1 MDAIALLKPFAADR
15 RNTMNLM
22 ILYWILIAV
31 MLVGVAGAV
40 LPGVPG
46 PTLILAAILV
56 WCVVTKFAIPLLPL
70 GLIFVALILSAVV
83 EWLGSYWGA
92 KQVGA
97 SKWGQYGMFAGMAI
111 GFFGLLPAL
120 PVGGP
125 IAGILVGGLLG
136 GFVGEYLYQRNLPT
150 SERIKTAGKVSFAIG
165 FGALIGNLIEVV
177 LAIVAVGI
185 FIWATWSSVMW
196 T

>member
-1 MDAIALLKPFAADR
+1 
-15 RNTMNLM
+15 MNLM
-22 ILYWILIAV
+22 VLYWILIAV

-46 PTLILAAILV
+46 PSLILAAILV

-70 GLIFVALILSAVV
+70 SLIFVALILSAVV

-92 KQVGA
+92 KRVGA
-97 SKWGQYGMFAGMAI
+97 SKWAQYGMFGGMAV

-120 PVGGP
+120 PIGGP
-125 IAGILVGGLLG
+125 IAGILLGGLLG
-136 GFVGEYLYQRNLPT
+136 GFIGEYLYQRNLPT
-150 SERIKTAGKVSFAIG
+150 SDRLKTAGKVSFGIG

-177 LAIVAVGI
+177 LAIVAVGV
-185 FIWATWSSVMW
+185 FVWSTWSSVMW

>member
-1 MDAIALLKPFAADR
+1 
-15 RNTMNLM
+15 MNLM

-46 PTLILAAILV
+46 PSLILAAILV
-56 WCVVTKFAIPLLPL
+56 WCVVTRFAIPILPL

-83 EWLGSYWGA
+83 EGLGSYWGA
-92 KQVGA
+92 KRVGA
-97 SKWGQYGMFAGMAI
+97 SKWAQYGMFAGMAV

-120 PVGGP
+120 PIGGP
-125 IAGILVGGLLG
+125 IAGILLGGLIG
-136 GFVGEYLYQRNLPT
+136 GFVGEYLYQRTLPT
-150 SERIKTAGKVSFAIG
+150 SERLKTAGKVSLGIG

-177 LAIVAVGI
+177 LAIVAVGV
-185 FIWATWSSVMW
+185 FIWTTWGSVMW